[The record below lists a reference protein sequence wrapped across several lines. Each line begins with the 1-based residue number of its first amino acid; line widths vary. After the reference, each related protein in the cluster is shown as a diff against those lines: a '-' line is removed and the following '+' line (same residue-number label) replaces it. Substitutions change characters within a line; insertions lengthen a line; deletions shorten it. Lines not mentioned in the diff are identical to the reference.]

1 MSYSYSEPFILF
13 LQQLARSTDVMAN
26 QGVDTNLLAV
36 NPSPSI
42 TPWGSRSASPYPS
55 LVANESAE
63 EALTGADMEV
73 LHVTTGF
80 RPIPSVQANFGTP
93 GDSPTEGILPVG
105 GVVKGHSFPGEKS
118 EALVRMKL
126 QKDYTASQESGS
138 LKAFVVIEPNNEKL
152 SDPKYEAE
160 RAAVNVT
167 GAKEPSGVK
176 VDSAKEPPGVK
187 MDGGREPPGV
197 KTDAAKEPSGLKGD
211 PVGGNKEEIKT
222 ASVADNRGSKTSSWY
237 VIEGANQDSGS
248 EGSAEGKRRT
258 SQGHSSISAD
268 MESEGSEKV
277 DLTGVVKTKPF
288 APGHRRVASSPPS
301 ITVSS
306 FDNKPLSGGGNTC
319 GVAYLDR
326 SRSDSD
332 LSAHAK
338 QTLDES
344 RVSKDVSSS
353 LVEVMAIAIAEKGS
367 WFELVKA

>member
-1 MSYSYSEPFILF
+1 
-13 LQQLARSTDVMAN
+13 MAN

-55 LVANESAE
+55 LDANESAE

-80 RPIPSVQANFGTP
+80 RPIPSVQANIDTP

-105 GVVKGHSFPGEKS
+105 GVVKGHSFP
-118 EALVRMKL
+118 LVRVKL
-126 QKDYTASQESGS
+126 QKDYAASQGSGS
-138 LKAFVVIEPNNEKL
+138 FKAFVVIEPSNEKL
-152 SDPKYEAE
+152 SDPKFEAE
-160 RAAVNVT
+160 RVREASGVNMT

-187 MDGGREPPGV
+187 MD
-197 KTDAAKEPSGLKGD
+197 AAKEPSGLKGE
-211 PVGGNKEEIKT
+211 PVGENKEEIKT

-237 VIEGANQDSGS
+237 IIEGANQDSGS
-248 EGSAEGKRRT
+248 EGSAEGKGRT
-258 SQGHSSISAD
+258 SQGQSSISAEI
-268 MESEGSEKV
+268 ESEGSEKAV
-277 DLTGVVKTKPF
+277 LTGVVKTKPF

-301 ITVSS
+301 ITVSPL
-306 FDNKPLSGGGNTC
+306 DNKPLSGGGNTC

-332 LSAHAK
+332 ISAHAK
-338 QTLDES
+338 QTLDDS
-344 RVSKDVSSS
+344 HVSKDVLSS
-353 LVEVMAIAIAEKGS
+353 LIEVMVIAIKAIAEKGF